1 MLIVEVKK
9 GNVDKALKIMRR
21 KVKLTKQLL
30 NLRNG
35 RQYIKKSE
43 QKRHQLKKAK
53 YKQKYLDEMD

>member
-9 GNVDKALKIMRR
+9 GNVDKALKVMRR

-30 NLRNG
+30 RLRNG

-43 QKRHQLKKAK
+43 QKRHQLQKAK
-53 YKQKYLDEMD
+53 YRQKYMDDLD

>member
-1 MLIVEVKK
+1 MLIVEVRK
-9 GNVDKALKIMRR
+9 GNVDRALKIMRR

-43 QKRHQLKKAK
+43 RKRHQLQKAK
-53 YKQKYLDEMD
+53 YKQIYLDDLD

>member
-9 GNVDKALKIMRR
+9 GNVDRALKIMRR
-21 KVKLTKQLL
+21 KVKQTKQLL

-43 QKRHQLKKAK
+43 KKRNQLQKAK
-53 YKQKYLDEMD
+53 YEQKYLESLD

>member
-9 GNVDKALKIMRR
+9 GNVDRALKIMRR

-35 RQYIKKSE
+35 KHFIKKSE
-43 QKRHQLKKAK
+43 RKRLQLQKAK
-53 YKQKYLDEMD
+53 YRQEYLDEMD